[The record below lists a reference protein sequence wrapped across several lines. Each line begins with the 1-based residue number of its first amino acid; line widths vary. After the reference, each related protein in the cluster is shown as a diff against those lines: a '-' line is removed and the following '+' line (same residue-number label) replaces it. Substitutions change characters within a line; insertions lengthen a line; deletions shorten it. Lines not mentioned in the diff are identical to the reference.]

1 MKKLLAIMVL
11 GLFFS
16 SNAYANLKGIVEM
29 QLFIEPLNAKA
40 KICGIKRENIETSA
54 RYILS
59 NSKIK
64 IVKSHPI
71 TLYINSNIGENDGC
85 YTSTSIRVYK
95 TMKDVGSN
103 NWGDFIYYSDG
114 GIASGGTGADFGNP
128 YINSIEQMLKK
139 LVVEHSNDN

>member
-1 MKKLLAIMVL
+1 MKKLLGILVL

-29 QLFIEPLNAKA
+29 QLLIEPLNAKA

-103 NWGDFIYYSDG
+103 NWGNFIYYSDG

>member
-1 MKKLLAIMVL
+1 M
-11 GLFFS
+11 
-16 SNAYANLKGIVEM
+16 
-29 QLFIEPLNAKA
+29 LN

-103 NWGDFIYYSDG
+103 NWGDFIYYNG
-114 GIASGGTGADFGNP
+114 GIASGGTLILEILILIQLNKCEKISCRTF
-128 YINSIEQMLKK
+128 KR
-139 LVVEHSNDN
+139 